1 MHHVFTVSSLPT
13 FELIGSDKMRVFFW
27 FCTFFLLKVITG
39 CEYRI
44 FSSVLEAPTSGV
56 TVDVEYQYKNGLK
69 LEISRGANVIQS
81 IYTSDDLSAS
91 INTKSSGNLLTYS
104 GYNREVKMSLE
115 VDSVG
120 YTEFKVSRE
129 LQRGEQARDCLMFD
143 KDVQWYGGPEMK
155 NYQFWPIQK
164 QNFTDEA
171 YVTKEKESMAVTER
185 YWLNS
190 HGVYIYIHP
199 ETPLFITQRSNEVLC
214 FTAKK
219 EKPYNTESRFFTF
232 EYYIGIADDPR
243 EAHMKAI
250 ERFLKKP
257 TGVPNAD
264 MIKYPIWST
273 WAKYKRDISET
284 VVREFATK
292 IKTEGFENGQ
302 FEIDDNWETCYGS
315 LTINTA
321 KFPDMKALTDWL
333 RAEGFPR
340 VTLWIHPFINV
351 GCEPYY
357 TEAKEQGYFVKNS
370 TGEILTKWWNTIEP
384 DEYASYIDFTN
395 PAAATWF
402 EDRLTALKEAGGFDS
417 FKFDAGETSWAPA
430 DPILQ
435 GNKALHP
442 SILTTDYINTVR
454 KEKFGKLTE
463 VRSVQNNQEMDIF
476 VRMIDKD
483 TYWGFNNGLASLI
496 TTLLQMNM
504 NGYPFVLPDMI
515 GGNGYDSKVTK
526 ELFIRWL
533 QANVFMPALQY
544 SYVPW

>member
-164 QNFTDEA
+164 QNFTNEA

-333 RAEGFPR
+333 RTNGFPR